1 MDSKNQQ
8 MFNEIKQKINWELN
22 TNNEMT
28 RVIYDDGK
36 FCSCSGLMLE
46 LLDGLANITMNMVK
60 QGVPKREIKKAIRM
74 GLNYERYLEVDNG

>member
-36 FCSCSGLMLE
+36 VCSCSGLTSE
-46 LLDGLANITMNMVK
+46 LLDGLANIIMNMVK
-60 QGVPKREIKKAIRM
+60 QGIPKREIKRAVRI